1 MKDKIAAKG
10 FEIGILTQKADEFI
24 SLTDIARY
32 KSTTEPKGVIANW
45 LSTHD
50 TIDFLATWEEMHN
63 PEFKGLEFQS
73 FKNERGRL
81 YITPQQWIKQTGAM
95 GIKSS
100 RGRYSSG
107 TFAHPDI
114 AFEFA
119 SWISPQFKLYII
131 KEYQRLKQSE
141 HYQQK
146 LDWSVKRD
154 LAKLN
159 YGLHTD
165 AVKEFLIPKI
175 LSPAQIRMT
184 YASEADVLN
193 VALFGLTAKEFKEQH
208 PELIGNQRDNATI
221 EQNLI
226 MANLEMSN
234 ALWIE
239 ENRSQSERLTL
250 LRQLALKQLENLLRS
265 PAAERI
271 KKLAEQST

>member
-32 KSTTEPKGVIANW
+32 KSTTEPSSVIFNW
-45 LSTHD
+45 MSSHSTL
-50 TIDFLATWEEMHN
+50 DFLSTWEELNN
-63 PEFKGLEFQS
+63 PNFNSMGFHGIKLS
-73 FKNERGRL
+73 KGRL
-81 YITPQQWIKQTGAM
+81 AISPAQWISKVNARGL
-95 GIKSS
+95 KST
-100 RGRYSSG
+100 RGRYCA

-159 YGLHTD
+159 YSLHTD

-184 YASEADVLN
+184 YASEANVLN

-234 ALWIE
+234 ALD
-239 ENRSQSERLTL
+239 
-250 LRQLALKQLENLLRS
+250 
-265 PAAERI
+265 
-271 KKLAEQST
+271 